1 MRRTLAAIFLTLAA
15 QSAQADERAEFYGV
29 WGTAKQCAGE
39 PIKPGGTALAAPFEI
54 GEEWLRQ
61 GQLWCQLSWFPIET
75 RSASVFTG
83 AYARCGEDAARAYL
97 LGMDLRGDK
106 LTLRWNVFRSNG
118 PLTRCAAP

>member
-61 GQLWCQLSWFPIET
+61 GQLWCQLSWFPIVFHTANLTVLLWRVLVREKKYNQLVQTARFT
-75 RSASVFTG
+75 RWTPASQAPSAH
-83 AYARCGEDAARAYL
+83 RR
-97 LGMDLRGDK
+97 
-106 LTLRWNVFRSNG
+106 
-118 PLTRCAAP
+118 